1 MKTYKTH
8 KLILIG
14 AAVVSL
20 IAPSAHGKV
29 IYQNDFSTRTSEAA
43 IRSIEWKTVS
53 YVTDYL
59 ANTNNANP
67 LNPNVQ
73 LMQDGWIKGQETSN
87 VGNARVYADSGN
99 SMATLGDTSASK
111 PKDCIVKQ
119 RLGSTFTNGT
129 VTVQFDFLP
138 PGSWASQGA
147 TVLRRAVLSVGDER
161 FYSPNVAKDNVYRY
175 TVGGVGV
182 ALDGSRKVYWNVD
195 FDTADTAP
203 SSQEVTRYAWHRA
216 IMTIDL
222 DARTWGFTMY
232 EMGSHPAFDA
242 ATPATPVH
250 SESNLSF
257 ADSTVTSVSSICL
270 NGFNVAWEA
279 SSEYS
284 EGKAPTNIAAFDN
297 IRVSHNGVECYVNDF
312 AASRRRRLDGT
323 MDGTYTPDCLVT
335 NRVEDEVYKLNTYL
349 LPDLEN
355 RGTTVQTP
363 GIDGW
368 RRTAAFQVG
377 KEANVHVRKDG
388 DYSYLRVD
396 QDSNATW
403 FGFFAHPFGSMVTSG
418 KVRISVD
425 AQLPDNWKSGLE
437 SGSVIWV
444 TLGDDQYY
452 NAKPAEANNYRFAAV
467 GIRGTSNNPT
477 YVTPSGAQNPSPTA
491 AISATHWY
499 RLVITADLDEGTSE
513 YRLYEQGESF
523 PTISTADGT
532 LIYTSPAIERLKN
545 ITSIS
550 CFSLGAYYASVKFD
564 NVRVWRVDGEV
575 ETLLYE
581 NCFSSRTVYSQNMRV
596 APLVGTL
603 QQNPEGQDGWTRL
616 DVRAGAIVVSDDA
629 NPSLEF
635 GRGTAFNDFAVHDIG
650 QTLRDSVAV
659 VQADIRPPKGWLG
672 SSGSV
677 YVRLGGDAHLMGNL
691 KDNDANYLKNIA
703 VGFGFKENGGGK
715 SGNLYTNSTIV
726 AYRGDCAGGG
736 AMEPAASGYAV
747 DSTHWYRFVAKSEI
761 GNSQYDLA
769 VYDMGEEQPTLATKT
784 PAAPIATF
792 TALPFR
798 RASSD
803 LGGVSCISV
812 SSAYNPNS
820 AYDAALTSRIDNLCV
835 KELLGLII
843 IVE

>member
-1 MKTYKTH
+1 MAAFAG
-8 KLILIG
+8 ILFC
-14 AAVVSL
+14 VVS
-20 IAPSAHGKV
+20 ACTDEM

-43 IRSIEWKTVS
+43 IRSIEWKAVD
-53 YVTDYL
+53 YVTGYL
-59 ANTNNANP
+59 ANTNYANP
-67 LNPNVQ
+67 LDSNVQ
-73 LMQDGWIKGQETSN
+73 RMQDGWIKGQETSN
-87 VGNARVYADSGN
+87 IGNARVYADSGN
-99 SMATLGDTSASK
+99 NMATLGDTRAGAA
-111 PKDCIVKQ
+111 KDCIVKQ
-119 RLGSTFTNGT
+119 RLGSTFTNGM
-129 VTVQFDFLP
+129 VTVQFDFLVP
-138 PGSWASQGA
+138 TYWAQNA
-147 TVLRRAVLSVGDER
+147 QVLRRAVLSVGDER
-161 FYSPNVAKDNVYRY
+161 FYSPNVAKDKVYRY

-182 ALDGSRKVYWNVD
+182 ALNDGRKVYWNADV
-195 FDTADTAP
+195 DTANTAP
-203 SSQEVTRYAWHRA
+203 SSQVVARYAWHRA
-216 IMTIDL
+216 IMMIDL
-222 DARTWGFTMY
+222 DARTWGFAMY
-232 EMGSHPAFDA
+232 QMGEHPVLDA

-250 SESNLSF
+250 SESNLPF

-270 NGFNVAWEA
+270 NGFHVSWAETA
-279 SSEYS
+279 YS
-284 EGKAPTNIAAFDN
+284 DSTTPSPTHIAAFDN

-312 AASRRRRLDGT
+312 AVSRRHRLDGT
-323 MDGTYTPDCLVT
+323 MVGTYTPDCLVT
-335 NRVEDEVYKLNTYL
+335 NRVEAEVYKRSTYL
-349 LPDLEN
+349 LPDRKNQGE
-355 RGTTVQTP
+355 TVQPTR
-363 GIDGW
+363 IDGW
-368 RRTAAFQVG
+368 RRTANKNG
-377 KEANVHVRKDG
+377 TANAHVIESG
-388 DYSYLRVD
+388 DYVYLRVE
-396 QDSNATW
+396 QDSSASL
-403 FGFFAHPFGSMVTSG
+403 FGFFAHPFGSTVRSG

-425 AQLPDNWKSGLE
+425 AQLPDNWKSG
-437 SGSVIWV
+437 SVVWV

-452 NAKPAEANNYRFAAV
+452 NAPPADANNYRFAAV

-477 YVTPSGAQNPSPTA
+477 YVTPSGVQNPSPTA

-499 RLVITADLDEGTSE
+499 RLVVTADLDAGTSE
-513 YRLYEQGESF
+513 YRLYEQGTSF
-523 PTISTADGT
+523 PTSSTADGT
-532 LIYTSPAIERLKN
+532 LIYTSPAIGRLKD

-564 NVRVWRVDGEV
+564 NVRVWRVDGTD

-581 NCFSSRTVYSQNMRV
+581 NYFSSRTIYSQDMRV

-616 DVRAGAIVVSDDA
+616 DVQTGAIVVSGGA

-635 GRGTAFNDFAVHDIG
+635 GRGTAFNDFAVHDLG
-650 QTLRDSVAV
+650 QTLRSGVAV
-659 VQADIRPPKGWLG
+659 VQADIRPPKSWLG

-703 VGFGFKENGGGK
+703 VGFGFKQSGDGM

-747 DSTHWYRFVAKSEI
+747 DSTHWYRFVARSEI

-769 VYDMGEEQPTLATKT
+769 VYDMGEEQPTLATKA

-798 RASSD
+798 RAISD

-812 SSAYNPNS
+812 SSTYNPNS
-820 AYDAALTSRIDNLCV
+820 AYDDALTSRIDNLCV

>member
-1 MKTYKTH
+1 MQVMKKQSLT
-8 KLILIG
+8 LILAIG
-14 AAVVSL
+14 AAAVSL
-20 IAPSAHGKV
+20 IAPFAYGKV
-29 IYQNDFSTRTSEAA
+29 IYQNDFLMRTSEAA
-43 IRSIEWKTVS
+43 IRSIEWKAVD
-53 YVTDYL
+53 YVTGYL
-59 ANTNNANP
+59 ANTNYANP
-67 LNPNVQ
+67 LDSNVQ
-73 LMQDGWIKGQETSN
+73 RMQDGWIKGQETSN
-87 VGNARVYADSGN
+87 IGNARVYADSGN
-99 SMATLGDTSASK
+99 NMATLGDTRAGEA
-111 PKDCIVKQ
+111 KDCIVKQ

-129 VTVQFDFLP
+129 VSVQFDFLP
-138 PGSWASQGA
+138 PGSWASNPP
-147 TVLRRAVLSVGDER
+147 VLRRAVLSVGDER
-161 FYSPNVAKDNVYRY
+161 FYSPNVAKDKVYRY

-182 ALDGSRKVYWNVD
+182 ALDGVRKVYWNADV
-195 FDTADTAP
+195 DTANTAP

-216 IMTIDL
+216 IMTINL
-222 DARTWGFTMY
+222 DVRTWGFTMY
-232 EMGSHPAFDA
+232 EMGAHPAFDA

-270 NGFNVAWEA
+270 NGFHVSWAETA
-279 SSEYS
+279 YS
-284 EGKAPTNIAAFDN
+284 DSKAPTHIAAFDN
-297 IRVSHNGVECYVNDF
+297 IRVSHDGVECYVNDF

-323 MDGTYTPDCLVT
+323 MVGTYTPDCLVT
-335 NRVEDEVYKLNTYL
+335 NRVEAEVYKRSTYL
-349 LPDLEN
+349 LPALEN
-355 RGTTVQTP
+355 SGNTVQTP

-368 RRTAAFQVG
+368 RRTANKDG
-377 KEANVHVRKDG
+377 TANVHVMKDG
-388 DYSYLRVD
+388 DYSYLRVEPD
-396 QDSNATW
+396 YSNGTR
-403 FGFFAHPFGSMVTSG
+403 FGFFAHPFGSTVTSG

-425 AQLPDNWKSGLE
+425 TRLPSNWDSD
-437 SGSVIWV
+437 SVLWV
-444 TLGDDQYY
+444 TLGNDQYY
-452 NAKPAEANNYRFAAV
+452 NAKPADANNYRFAAV
-467 GIRGTSNNPT
+467 GIRGSNNNPT

-499 RLVITADLDEGTSE
+499 RLVVTADLDAGTSE
-513 YRLYEQGESF
+513 YRLYEQETSF
-523 PTISTADGT
+523 PTSSTADGT
-532 LIYTSPAIERLKN
+532 LIYTSSAIGRLKD

-550 CFSLGAYYASVKFD
+550 CFSLGAYYSPVYFD
-564 NVRVWRVDGEV
+564 NIRVWRVDGLD

-581 NCFSSRTVYSQNMRV
+581 NYFSSRTIYSQDMRV

-603 QQNPEGQDGWTRL
+603 SQNPEGQDGWTRL
-616 DVRAGAIVVSDDA
+616 DVRTGAIVVSDGA

-635 GRGTAFNDFAVHDIG
+635 GRGTENNDFAAHDLG
-650 QTLRDSVAV
+650 QTLRDGVAV

-703 VGFGFKENGGGK
+703 VGFGFKQSGDGM

-747 DSTHWYRFVAKSEI
+747 DSTHWYRFVASGEI
-761 GNSQYDLA
+761 RKSQYDLA
-769 VYDMGEEQPTLATKT
+769 VYDMGEEQPTLATAT
-784 PAAPIATF
+784 PTMPVATF

-820 AYDAALTSRIDNLCV
+820 AYDAALTSRIDNLRV
-835 KELLGLII
+835 KTMSGFLISI
-843 IVE
+843 K

>member
-1 MKTYKTH
+1 MK
-8 KLILIG
+8 KLLLLICS
-14 AAVVSL
+14 VSVSL

-67 LNPNVQ
+67 LNSNAQ

-87 VGNARVYADSGN
+87 IGNARVYADSGN
-99 SMATLGDTSASK
+99 NMATLGDTRAGAA
-111 PKDCIVKQ
+111 KDCIVKQ

-129 VTVQFDFLP
+129 VTVRFDFLV
-138 PGSWASQGA
+138 PGSWASDPP
-147 TVLRRAVLSVGDER
+147 VLRRAVLSVGDER
-161 FYSPNVAKDNVYRY
+161 FYSPNVAKDKVYRY

-182 ALDGSRKVYWNVD
+182 ALNDGRKVYWNADV
-195 FDTADTAP
+195 DTANTAP
-203 SSQEVTRYAWHRA
+203 SSPALTASTWCRA
-216 IMTIDL
+216 IMKIDL

-250 SESNLSF
+250 SESNLPF
-257 ADSTVTSVSSICL
+257 ADNTVTAVSSICL
-270 NGFNVAWEA
+270 NGFHVAWSDTA
-279 SSEYS
+279 YS
-284 EGKAPTNIAAFDN
+284 DSKAPTHIAAFDN
-297 IRVSHNGVECYVNDF
+297 IRVSHDGVECYVNDF
-312 AASRRRRLDGT
+312 AVSRRHRLDGT
-323 MDGTYTPDCLVT
+323 MVGTYTPDCLVT
-335 NRVEDEVYKLNTYL
+335 NRVEAEVYKRSTYL
-349 LPDLEN
+349 LPDRKNQGE
-355 RGTTVQTP
+355 TVQPTR
-363 GIDGW
+363 IDGW
-368 RRTAAFQVG
+368 RRTANKNG
-377 KEANVHVRKDG
+377 TANAHVIESG
-388 DYSYLRVD
+388 DYVYLGVE
-396 QDSNATW
+396 QDSSASL
-403 FGFFAHPFGSMVTSG
+403 FGFFAHPFGSTVRSG

-425 AQLPDNWKSGLE
+425 AQLPDNWKSG
-437 SGSVIWV
+437 SVVWV

-452 NAKPAEANNYRFAAV
+452 NAPPADANNYRFAAV

-477 YVTPSGAQNPSPTA
+477 YVTPSDVQNPSPTA

-499 RLVITADLDEGTSE
+499 RLVVTADLDAGTSE
-513 YRLYEQGESF
+513 YRLYEQDTSF
-523 PTISTADGT
+523 PTSSTADGT
-532 LIYTSPAIERLKN
+532 LIYTSPAIGRLKD

-564 NVRVWRVDGEV
+564 NVRVWRVDGTD

-581 NCFSSRTVYSQNMRV
+581 NYFSSRTIYSQDMRV

-616 DVRAGAIVVSDDA
+616 DVRTGAIVVSDDA

-635 GRGTAFNDFAVHDIG
+635 GRGTVFNDFAVHDLG
-650 QTLRDSVAV
+650 QTLRDGVAV

-703 VGFGFKENGGGK
+703 VGFGFKQSGDGM

-769 VYDMGEEQPTLATKT
+769 VYDMGEEQPTLATAT
-784 PAAPIATF
+784 PTMPVATF

-798 RASSD
+798 RAISD

-812 SSAYNPNS
+812 SSTYNPNS
-820 AYDAALTSRIDNLCV
+820 AYDDALTSRIDNLCV